1 MINDKSI
8 DAYTHHILNN
18 INTEVLNSL
27 SSNQLIAIKEAIR
40 ASQPKKKHSV
50 DIRGVI
56 NLFFIRYYFIFLMG
70 QDQRIST
77 REIETERRE
86 NMALIWNFVFIIFV
100 LSPFILLAL
109 IALYFFKMGLGIDL
123 FPGKHMGAIF
133 GL

>member
-1 MINDKSI
+1 MNRDKQI
-8 DAYTHHILNN
+8 DAFTYYIISN
-18 INTEVLNSL
+18 IDTAVLNSL
-27 SSNQLIAIKEAIR
+27 SSKQLSSIKEAIKG
-40 ASQPKKKHSV
+40 SQPTKKHSV

-70 QDQRIST
+70 RDQRIST
-77 REIETERRE
+77 QEIETERRE

-109 IALYFFKMGLGIDL
+109 IALYFFKTGLGIDL
-123 FPGKHMGAIF
+123 FPGEHIGRIF